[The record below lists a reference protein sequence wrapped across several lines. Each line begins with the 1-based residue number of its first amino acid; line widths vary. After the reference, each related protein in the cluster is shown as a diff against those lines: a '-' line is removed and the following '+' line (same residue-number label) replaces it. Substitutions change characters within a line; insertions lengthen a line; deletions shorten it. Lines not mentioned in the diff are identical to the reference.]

1 LKTNKKPNHLVNEK
15 SPYLIQH
22 IYNPVDWYPWGE
34 EALERARK
42 EDKPIFMSVGY
53 STCYWCHVMERESF
67 ENEAIAE
74 ILNRNFISIKV
85 DREERP
91 DLDKVYMSA
100 LQSMTGSGGWPMNMF
115 LTPEL
120 KPFYGATYIPPR
132 EKYNRAGFE
141 DVLDKI
147 IEVWKNQRE
156 DITESSNRIFSILNN
171 KANPVRITEDG
182 SLKDF
187 PLDECFD
194 VCKTTYDY
202 ENGGFGNGNKFPR
215 PALFNY
221 LLQYYKKSENIEALD
236 MVTHTLKAMAKGG
249 INDHLA
255 GGYHRY
261 SVDQFWRVP
270 HFEKMLYDQA
280 QISNSFID
288 AYLITE
294 DDFFKESAKDILGYV
309 TKTLLSKSGGFFSA
323 EDAESAPDEDE
334 PDRKEEGY
342 FYLFTKQEIDE
353 LLGKENAD
361 VFNFAFGITHEGNTI
376 YDPHEVFKNRNVL
389 YQAFDIWETAKQF
402 NIDPEDADK
411 IISDAKEKLLKIRNK
426 RVRPGLDDKILTSW
440 NALMIS
446 AYAYYY
452 SVTNSKDHLKIA
464 ENACRF
470 ILEKLY
476 DKKEKVLY
484 HRYKDGERKYSGTLD
499 DYAYFIDALIKL
511 YEATFNT
518 EYIFT
523 AIEFADLA
531 LDKFYDSEF
540 GGFFDVEENKADVF
554 IRTKDIYDGAE
565 PSGNSYMVNNLL
577 KLARFS
583 EQKMYEENAMKTLEF
598 YFDDLKRFPFSHPQ
612 MLIALSNYVNPM
624 KEIIISGKDAEDFRS
639 EINEVFLPDKVL
651 IKADKKLEQIMP
663 VIKNYLSASEK
674 ETKVFICENF
684 KCEAPISDLEKL
696 KSKLKEY

>member
-1 LKTNKKPNHLVNEK
+1 MKTNKKPNHLVNEK
-15 SPYLIQH
+15 SPYLKQH
-22 IYNPVDWYPWGE
+22 IYNPVDWYPWSE
-34 EALERARK
+34 EALARAKK
-42 EDKPIFMSVGY
+42 EDKPIFLSVGY

-67 ENEAIAE
+67 EKEDIAA
-74 ILNRNFISIKV
+74 ILNGHFISIKV

-91 DLDKVYMSA
+91 DLDKVYMTA

-141 DVLDKI
+141 DVLNKI
-147 IEVWKNQRE
+147 IEVWENQRD
-156 DITESSNRIFSILNN
+156 DITQSSDRIFAILNS

-182 SLKDF
+182 SLKDY

-194 VCKTTYDY
+194 ICKKTYDY
-202 ENGGFGNGNKFPR
+202 ENGGFGSGNKFPR
-215 PALFNY
+215 PALFNF
-221 LLQYYKKSENIEALD
+221 LLQYYKNSESVEALD

-280 QISNSFID
+280 QIANSFID
-288 AYLITE
+288 SYLITE
-294 DDFFKESAKDILGYV
+294 DDFFIESAKDIFEYV
-309 TKTLLSKSGGFFSA
+309 NEVLLSKEGGFYSA
-323 EDAESAPDEDE
+323 EDAESAPDEDK
-334 PDRKEEGY
+334 PSVKEEGY
-342 FYLFTKQEIDE
+342 FYLWTKQEIDE
-353 LLGKENAD
+353 LLGKENAA

-376 YDPHEVFKNRNVL
+376 HDPHEVFKNRNVL

-411 IISDAKEKLLKIRNK
+411 IISDAKAKLLEVRSL

-446 AYAYYY
+446 AYAYYFL
-452 SVTNSKDHLKIA
+452 VTNSKGHLKAA

-470 ILEKLY
+470 ILDKLY

-484 HRYKDGERKYSGTLD
+484 HRYKEGERKYPGTLD

-518 EYIFT
+518 DYIFT
-523 AIEFADLA
+523 AIELTDIAIELF
-531 LDKFYDSEF
+531 FDSEF
-540 GGFFDVEENKADVF
+540 GGFFDIEENKADVF
-554 IRTKDIYDGAE
+554 LRTKDIYDGAE
-565 PSGNSYMVNNLL
+565 PSGNSYMVINLL
-577 KLARFS
+577 KLARFT
-583 EQKMYEENAMKTLEF
+583 EQKLYEEKAMKTLEY

-624 KEIIISGKDAEDFRS
+624 KEIIISGKDTYAFKAE
-639 EINEVFLPDKVL
+639 ITGVFIPDKVL
-651 IKADKKLEQIMP
+651 IKADKKLAEIMP
-663 VIKNYLSASEK
+663 AINNYLSGN
-674 ETKVFICENF
+674 ETKIFICENF
-684 KCEAPISDLEKL
+684 KCEAPISDLENL
-696 KSKLKEY
+696 KNKLKEY

>member
-1 LKTNKKPNHLVNEK
+1 LKTNRKPNHLVNEK

-22 IYNPVDWYPWGE
+22 IYNPVDWYPWGD
-34 EALERARK
+34 EAIERARK
-42 EDKPIFMSVGY
+42 EDKPIFLSVGY

-67 ENEAIAE
+67 ENENIAS
-74 ILNRNFISIKV
+74 ILNEHFISIKV

-141 DVLDKI
+141 DVLNKV
-147 IEVWKNQRE
+147 IEVWKNQRD
-156 DITESSNRIFSILNN
+156 DITKSSNQIYTILKN
-171 KANPVRITEDG
+171 KANPSKIIEDG
-182 SLKDF
+182 SLKDY
-187 PLDECFD
+187 PLDECFEI
-194 VCKTTYDY
+194 CKKTYDY

-215 PALFNY
+215 PALFNF
-221 LLQYYKKSENIEALD
+221 LLHYYKKSDNVEALD
-236 MVTHTLKAMAKGG
+236 MVTHTLKAMSKGG
-249 INDHLA
+249 INDHLS

-280 QISNSFID
+280 QIANSFVD

-294 DDFFKESAKDILGYV
+294 DDFFIDSAGDVLRYVKEF
-309 TKTLLSKSGGFFSA
+309 LLSKSGGFYSA
-323 EDAESAPDEDE
+323 EDAESAPDQKELE
-334 PDRKEEGY
+334 YKEEGY
-342 FYLFTKQEIDE
+342 FYLFTKKEIDD
-353 LLGKENAD
+353 LLGKENAAI
-361 VFNFAFGITHEGNTI
+361 FNFAFGITHEGNTI

-389 YQAFDIWETAKQF
+389 YQAFDIWETAKHF

-411 IISDAKEKLLKIRNK
+411 IISDSKNKLLEIRNK
-426 RVRPGLDDKILTSW
+426 RLRPGLDDKILTSW

-446 AYAYYY
+446 AFAYYY
-452 SVTNSKDHLKIA
+452 SVTGNKEHLKIA

-470 ILEKLY
+470 ILEELY
-476 DKKEKVLY
+476 DKEEKILY
-484 HRYKDGERKYSGTLD
+484 HRFKDGERKHQGTLD
-499 DYAYFIDALIKL
+499 DYAFFIDALIKL

-518 EYIFT
+518 AYIFN
-523 AIEFADLA
+523 AIELADIAIEL
-531 LDKFYDSEF
+531 FYDSEF
-540 GGFFDVEENKADVF
+540 GGFFDVENGKADVF
-554 IRTKDIYDGAE
+554 LRTKDIYDGAE

-583 EQKMYEENAMKTLEF
+583 EQKMYEEKAMKTLEY
-598 YFDDLKRFPFSHPQ
+598 YFDELEKYPFSYPQ
-612 MLIALSNYVNPM
+612 MLIALSNYLNPM
-624 KEIIISGKDAEDFRS
+624 KEIIISGKDTDVFKK
-639 EINEVFLPDKVL
+639 EISKVFIPDKIL
-651 IKADKKLEQIMP
+651 IKADKKLETIMP
-663 VIKNYLSASEK
+663 LIKNYLSADDK

-684 KCEAPISDLEKL
+684 KCESPISDLEEL
-696 KSKLKEY
+696 KNKLKEY